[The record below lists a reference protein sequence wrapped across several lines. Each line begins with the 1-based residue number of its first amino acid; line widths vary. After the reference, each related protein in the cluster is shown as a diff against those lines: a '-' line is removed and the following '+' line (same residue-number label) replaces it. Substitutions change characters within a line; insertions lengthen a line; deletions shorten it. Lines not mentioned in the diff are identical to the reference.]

1 MKAGRQAGRQI
12 MLLYIRS
19 ADSMG
24 LYQTAV
30 RLILPKPR
38 APVTPGS
45 TAGAEEE
52 LLPSAEQGKVW

>member
-1 MKAGRQAGRQI
+1 

-45 TAGAEEE
+45 TAGADEE